1 MHLLFL
7 CLVSIC
13 FINITT
19 GADWCYES
27 QVSCNRSCLGPEE
40 WNEVAASCE
49 GRVQSPINIV
59 TRKTLLDER
68 LVPFTFSGYE
78 EAFRSLLKNNGHT
91 VEVDLPH
98 SAMVSG
104 GSLESTYRAVQLH
117 LHWGQNGGSGSEH
130 TIDGEQYPMELHIVH
145 VKQEY
150 SSLAEALEDPTGV
163 AVLGFFFETSKS
175 ANKKYEPI
183 IRSLGNI
190 KQSGSNA
197 SLNGLSLDMLIPA
210 KEDMRTYYRYQGSLT
225 TPGCSEAVVW
235 TLFQCTIPLSKEQL
249 SAFSAL
255 RFSSGEPMIG
265 TFRPVQPL
273 NGRRVY
279 RSGSGAVL
287 ASTIAPVISVLISIG
302 L

>member
-163 AVLGFFFETSKS
+163 AVLGFFFEAPTHLSMASPWICSSPQRRTCERTTGTRAPSPHRAAPRRWSGPCFNAPFPS
-175 ANKKYEPI
+175 A
-183 IRSLGNI
+183 RSSSPHFPLF
-190 KQSGSNA
+190 
-197 SLNGLSLDMLIPA
+197 GLV
-210 KEDMRTYYRYQGSLT
+210 
-225 TPGCSEAVVW
+225 AVN
-235 TLFQCTIPLSKEQL
+235 Q
-249 SAFSAL
+249 
-255 RFSSGEPMIG
+255 
-265 TFRPVQPL
+265 
-273 NGRRVY
+273 
-279 RSGSGAVL
+279 
-287 ASTIAPVISVLISIG
+287 
-302 L
+302 